1 MSDKNIQN
9 DILLQQQKITDD
21 ALQMRFIDDG
31 NAVFKKTKG
40 GFLSVE
46 FEGILYKR
54 VCVCQSFP
62 FTQPEKYISLREKDA
77 EGREIGIIMDMA
89 KLSEQTRALI
99 YEQIELRCF
108 KPIITKIINVK
119 DRYGFAY
126 FDVLTDRGE
135 CRFTAHIFS
144 GDIINLGDKRI
155 IIKDVD
161 GNRFEIPDLSE
172 LSSAER
178 KMIEVFI

>member
-1 MSDKNIQN
+1 M
-9 DILLQQQKITDD
+9 
-21 ALQMRFIDDG
+21 
-31 NAVFKKTKG
+31 
-40 GFLSVE
+40 
-46 FEGILYKR
+46 
-54 VCVCQSFP
+54 
-62 FTQPEKYISLREKDA
+62 
-77 EGREIGIIMDMA
+77 
-89 KLSEQTRALI
+89 
-99 YEQIELRCF
+99 
-108 KPIITKIINVK
+108 
-119 DRYGFAY
+119 
-126 FDVLTDRGE
+126 TDRGE